1 MPPVSREIITDCLAF
16 TGALAPQIDRLDG
29 EVRARAKA
37 DPRVKILTA
46 LPGVGQY
53 TALVM
58 LAETGDI
65 TRFPNARKLASWAG
79 LTPTV
84 RGSDL
89 TVRHGHVPRKGS
101 AGATGRSVMVV
112 AGGLD
117 LHRGQLTFDYVDLG
131 TGESWRGRMSP
142 ADRESLRGWLRRY
155 GTPMW
160 SSRWR
165 GAPGGATSW
174 RSCGRPGLR
183 PISRSPRRLRVGG
196 AASGG
201 PKTDWADARHLRQ
214 LVIDGRV
221 PESWT
226 PPAPVLDTRASVRL
240 CKDLLE
246 ERTVHAVFPHTPHR
260 RRSPPAFGLA
270 RQSRK
275 GPGSTTFPTG

>member
-1 MPPVSREIITDCLAF
+1 
-16 TGALAPQIDRLDG
+16 
-29 EVRARAKA
+29 
-37 DPRVKILTA
+37 
-46 LPGVGQY
+46 
-53 TALVM
+53 
-58 LAETGDI
+58 
-65 TRFPNARKLASWAG
+65 
-79 LTPTV
+79 
-84 RGSDL
+84 
-89 TVRHGHVPRKGS
+89 
-101 AGATGRSVMVV
+101 MVV

-183 PISRSPRRLRVGG
+183 RISRSPRSPRRLRVGG

-240 CKDLLE
+240 YKDLLE
-246 ERTVHAVFPHTPHR
+246 EATVHAVFPHTPHR